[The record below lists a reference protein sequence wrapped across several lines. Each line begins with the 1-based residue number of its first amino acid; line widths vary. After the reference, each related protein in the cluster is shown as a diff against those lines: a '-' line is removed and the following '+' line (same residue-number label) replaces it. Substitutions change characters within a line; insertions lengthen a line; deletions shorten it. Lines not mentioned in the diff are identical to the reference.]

1 MQCRKQQQWTVKLFG
16 GMPLAQVLIQCPDVE
31 DNAELNGQ
39 LLAVEVAS
47 LADSVGDL
55 KARLQAVTSIAP
67 NKQRLAR
74 EGVGFMRDE
83 QSLAFYNVGPNVQLA
98 LSLRTRGR

>member
-1 MQCRKQQQWTVKLFG
+1 MPCRNAAKKPQDAHEVL
-16 GMPLAQVLIQCPDVE
+16 LAQVLIQCPDVE

-39 LLAVEVAS
+39 LLAVEVAALS
-47 LADSVGDL
+47 DSVGDL
-55 KARLQAVTSIAP
+55 KARLQAVTNVAP

-74 EGVGFMRDE
+74 EGVGFMQDDL
-83 QSLAFYNVGPNVQLA
+83 SLAHYNVGPDVQLV